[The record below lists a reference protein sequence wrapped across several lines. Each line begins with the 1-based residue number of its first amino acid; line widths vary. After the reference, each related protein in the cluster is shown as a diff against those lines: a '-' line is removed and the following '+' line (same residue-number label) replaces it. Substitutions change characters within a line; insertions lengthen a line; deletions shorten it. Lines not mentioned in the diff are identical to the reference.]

1 MLRFEDIKGE
11 SFKHVAVY
19 AEEKY
24 GDGCKWTSGMTTG
37 NVGEHGES
45 LEVKT
50 DSPLVETEKDT
61 FTKKTSQIPK
71 TNSSTETHIN
81 QNLIN

>member
-45 LEVKT
+45 IEVKT
-50 DSPLVETEKDT
+50 DSPLVEPDKGYFHKEDIADPEDKLLD
-61 FTKKTSQIPK
+61 
-71 TNSSTETHIN
+71 
-81 QNLIN
+81 

>member
-1 MLRFEDIKGE
+1 MLRFEEIKGE

-37 NVGEHGES
+37 EVGKHGES
-45 LEVKT
+45 IEVKT
-50 DSPLVETEKDT
+50 DSPLVENDKGYFHKEDIADPEDKLLD
-61 FTKKTSQIPK
+61 
-71 TNSSTETHIN
+71 
-81 QNLIN
+81 